1 MKRNQ
6 REATRVEL
14 DGTESH
20 KVFYT
25 SNGISTARAYLAG
38 FTDASDWKDYDLVN
52 LLDTAH
58 PSDSDLHLIDSKM
71 HPAIDNGSTSQSLTD
86 FGEVGPDVTRSGG
99 QWKRLLEAA

>member
-1 MKRNQ
+1 MKRYQ
-6 REATRVEL
+6 IEATRFEL

-20 KVFYT
+20 RVLHT
-25 SNGISTARAYLAG
+25 SSGISTARAYFSG

-71 HPAIDNGSTSQSLTD
+71 HPSIDNGATSQSLAD
-86 FGEVGPDVTRSGG
+86 FAEVWPDVTGWGG
-99 QWKRLLEAA
+99 QWKRL